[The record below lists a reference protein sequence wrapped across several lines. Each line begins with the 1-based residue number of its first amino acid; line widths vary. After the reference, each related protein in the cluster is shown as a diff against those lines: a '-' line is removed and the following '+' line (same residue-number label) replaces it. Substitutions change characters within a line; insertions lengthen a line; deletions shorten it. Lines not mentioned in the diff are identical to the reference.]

1 MYISSNSIVSN
12 SDMIKNYKKCREK
25 AEGIGKV
32 FVLKFNAPDAVLFS
46 FREFEK
52 LEKSL
57 KESKRKED
65 KRIAQDNDDLPTSD
79 EIIQTEDTE

>member
-52 LEKSL
+52 LEKAL
-57 KESKRKED
+57 KENKHKDD
-65 KRIAQDNDDLPTSD
+65 KRIAQVNEDLPTSD
-79 EIIQTEDTE
+79 KSIQAEETE